1 MAVPLRDMPR
11 SGALRRVVALI
22 VTFLLTT
29 GILIAVPSAA
39 FAADTVIN
47 FDNLPSGTTVS
58 NQYGAQGVSFDQA
71 PFGPADFMPK
81 VVSDPGAHS
90 PPNVLDIEQ
99 GGFCGAEVNRVG
111 LWARFAAPHNHVSV
125 YVGDLQ
131 SLASEHVTL
140 SGYDLNGTA
149 IPAATD
155 TVTTS
160 GGSGVH
166 TLMSITDPASQISFF
181 QVQGPTDAV
190 CFAVDDLS
198 FDAVPSGIG
207 PDFGLSALAS
217 SATVT
222 AGGSAVVPLVLH
234 RTATATGPISLTV
247 SGLPSGVSASLNPDP
262 DNGGDGTQ
270 ITLTLTA
277 AANAPPAV
285 NVPVTVTGKLSLSGG
300 TLKRSVT
307 IPVSVSGTF
316 DLRAQG
322 IDVTQGIQRAAGILV
337 PSGGGSGGQYRG
349 VDLVSGKTTVV
360 RVYADAH
367 GAPQGIPG
375 VGAVLHGFRN
385 GVELPGSPLYPDYGP
400 GTGST
405 GAVPLPDTGEADP
418 APVFQAELES
428 NQNAFTFTLPYSW
441 TSGTITLVADVVPPL
456 PSFTGPQVIECQSPS
471 CLADNSFTLN
481 GVTFHPSGS
490 FTLNTIA
497 LPVNGTDPVPA
508 GQAFTDAKAVAPLAG
523 TGPGSHFTVFPYVA
537 TIDVTSLLPSG
548 GCAVQG
554 AVAQWD
560 ADNNGPSFDGTI
572 GVTPTGTNG
581 CTSGRDSEVDFTPNS
596 SVVDDRPLT
605 SVAHELFH
613 QFGLPHASNECGG
626 GQDNDSDDI
635 GQTGEPWL
643 PVAPAPNEPNENP
656 PDDGIGQLEGIG
668 LDTTSEPYTILAD
681 GLNGISQYYDFMSY
695 CPANVA
701 FNGHSL
707 IGFGDPGTWVSPQN
721 WEAVFDHFSGQ
732 FGGAATQAASAA
744 GSQPGPLTW
753 VAALDP
759 AHLRVIGFVSSS
771 GQVQLTSVGPQVGP
785 PSPRGAASGLTLVA
799 RGANGKILASAP
811 MTATHGHV
819 DQVGA
824 FEEIMGTV
832 PASGAESIAVEA
844 HGKVLAS
851 RVRPAQAPRVQI
863 LAPASG
869 ARVGTGPAVLLQW
882 SAASPEHLPLTAS
895 VDYSYDGGR
904 SWRTIFIG
912 ADRGRVSLPSF
923 YFLGSPDARV
933 RVRVSDGFNEAAA
946 VSAPFTAAGAP
957 PQVSIVSPGPRT
969 QLSGDATLQLAGEA
983 FDQQLRSL
991 AGHSL
996 QWFDGPVP
1004 LGYGTTISAGPLPPG
1019 ANQIHLVARDAAG
1032 RTASATIVVNVTP
1045 VKIPFLN
1052 LTLPARVSSQTS
1064 QLTFL
1069 ASSAVPATLTIGTR
1083 SFKLTRAPE
1092 RLIVPITPGQSPL
1105 LLELTATANG
1115 TSTPFAAEIPRTGA
1129 G

>member
-1 MAVPLRDMPR
+1 MAVPVRDTPP
-11 SGALRRVVALI
+11 SGALRRVVASI
-22 VTFLLTT
+22 VTLLLTT
-29 GILIAVPSAA
+29 GILIAAPSVA

-47 FDNLPSGTTVS
+47 FDNLASGTTVA
-58 NQYGAQGVSFDQA
+58 NQYASQGVSFDQA
-71 PFGPADFMPK
+71 PFGPAGFTPR
-81 VVSDPGAHS
+81 VLSDPGAHS
-90 PPNVLDIEQ
+90 PRNALDIEQ

-111 LWARFAAPHNHVSV
+111 LWARFAAPRNHVSM

-131 SLASEHVTL
+131 SLASERLTL
-140 SGYDLNGTA
+140 AGYDLNGTL

-160 GGSGVH
+160 RGSGVH
-166 TLMSITDPASQISFF
+166 TLMSITDPNSQISFF
-181 QVQGPTDAV
+181 QIQGPTAAV
-190 CFAVDDLS
+190 CFAADDVS
-198 FDAVPSGIG
+198 FDTVPSGIA
-207 PDFGLSALAS
+207 PDFGLSALAG
-217 SATVT
+217 SATVA
-222 AGGSAVVPLVLH
+222 AGGSAVVPLLLH
-234 RTATATGPISLTV
+234 RTATAAGPISLTV
-247 SGLPSGVSASLNPDP
+247 SGLPQGVSPSLNPDP

-285 NVPVTVTGKLSLSGG
+285 NMPVTVTG
-300 TLKRSVT
+300 TLNSSAGPLTRAVT

-322 IDVTQGIQRAAGILV
+322 IDVTQGIQRSTGTLV
-337 PSGGGSGGQYRG
+337 PSGGGSGGQYQG
-349 VDLVSGKTTVV
+349 VDLVAGKTTVA
-360 RVYADAH
+360 RFYADAH

-375 VGAVLHGFRN
+375 VGAVLHGYRN

-400 GTGST
+400 GTGSI
-405 GAVPLPDTGEADP
+405 GAAPLPDTGEADP
-418 APVFQAELES
+418 APVFQPELES
-428 NQNAFTFTLPYSW
+428 NRNAFTFTLPYSW
-441 TSGTITLVADVVPPL
+441 TSGTVKLVADVVPPL
-456 PSFTGPQVIECQSPS
+456 PSFTGPQDIECQSPS
-471 CLADNSFTLN
+471 CLANNSFTLN
-481 GVTFHPSGS
+481 GVTFHPSGN
-490 FTLNTIA
+490 FALNTIA
-497 LPVNGTDPVPA
+497 LPVNGTNPVPA
-508 GQAFTDAKAVAPLAG
+508 GQVFTYAKVVAPLAG
-523 TGPGSHFTVFPYVA
+523 TGPGPHFIVFPYEA

-560 ADNNGPSFDGTI
+560 AANNGPSFDGTI

-581 CTSGRDSEVDFTPNS
+581 CTSGRDSEVDFTPDS
-596 SVVDDRPLT
+596 SGNDRPLT

-643 PVAPAPNEPNENP
+643 PLAPAPGEPGENP

-681 GLNGISQYYDFMSY
+681 GLNGIAQYYDFMSY
-695 CPANVA
+695 CSATK
-701 FNGHSL
+701 
-707 IGFGDPGTWVSPQN
+707 GFGDPGNWVSPQN
-721 WEAVFDHFSGQ
+721 WEAVFNHFSGQ
-732 FGGAATQAASAA
+732 FGGAAAQEASAA
-744 GSQPGPLTW
+744 GPLTW
-753 VAALDP
+753 AAALDP
-759 AHLRVIGFVSSS
+759 AQLRVIGFVSSS

-785 PSPRGAASGLTLVA
+785 PSPKGAASGLTLVA
-799 RGANGKILASAP
+799 RGANGTILASVP
-811 MTATHGHV
+811 MTATPGHE

-824 FEEIMGTV
+824 FTEITGTV
-832 PASGAESIAVEA
+832 PASGVENIAVEA
-844 HGKVLAS
+844 HGKVLVS

-869 ARVGTGPAVLLQW
+869 AHVGAGPAVLLQW

-912 ADRGRVSLPSF
+912 ADRGRVSLPGF
-923 YFLGSPDARV
+923 YFLGSRDARV
-933 RVRVSDGFNEAAA
+933 RVRVNDGFNETAA
-946 VSAPFTAAGAP
+946 VSAPFTAAGAA
-957 PQVSIVSPGPRT
+957 PQVDIVSPGPRT

-991 AGHSL
+991 PGHSL

-1019 ANQIHLVARDAAG
+1019 ANQIRLVARDAAG

-1052 LTLPARVSSQTS
+1052 LTLPARVSSQAS
-1064 QLTFL
+1064 QLTVL
-1069 ASSAVPATLTIGTR
+1069 ASSAVPATLTIGSH

-1105 LLELTATANG
+1105 LLELRATANG
-1115 TSTPFAAEIPRTGA
+1115 TSTPFAAQITRTGA